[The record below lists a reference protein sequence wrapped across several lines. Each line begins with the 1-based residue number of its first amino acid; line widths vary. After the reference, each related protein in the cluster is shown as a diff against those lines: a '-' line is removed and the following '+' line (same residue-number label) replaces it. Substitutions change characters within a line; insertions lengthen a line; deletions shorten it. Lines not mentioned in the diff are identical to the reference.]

1 MAGFSTYMNQTCM
14 NISFLFF
21 IHLEPCTSAGCGSG
35 EPVAA
40 LASQSRPWGA
50 GRKNLETLYQNRR
63 LLYFKKIIFRLVTS
77 FLEKGF

>member
-50 GRKNLETLYQNRR
+50 GRDLGEPVTIYFNELKTP
-63 LLYFKKIIFRLVTS
+63 LLVH
-77 FLEKGF
+77 